1 MKGKRIKQ
9 QRPDNSGNSTTVF
22 IRSQAAF
29 CPDRS
34 RSSIFCFLS
43 PIFCLLIAS
52 CSVTQSPVPVVSR
65 PPFLQKPATKLGAVS
80 AETAKLYTV
89 QKGDT
94 LYSIALN
101 HGLAYKDLAGWNNI
115 DNPGA
120 INLGQQLNLSPP
132 SQAAQPS
139 LFSVSEPALQS
150 VAETPMPRATTE
162 IREKTDRLKTEP
174 KAFKLPYSE
183 QALAQLNRPANMPS
197 VLPPVL
203 IARADPPAE
212 RVAKIDI
219 EPQPQTTESGLDE
232 RIDWLWPTRGKVLE
246 GFSENSKGVDI
257 AGKTGQAVLASA
269 AGKVVYSGGGL
280 RGYGNL
286 IIIKHNDTYLSAY
299 AHNSKLLIKEG
310 QAVTRGQKIAEM
322 GNTDAS
328 LVKLHFEIRKHG
340 KPVDPLQ
347 HLPTM
352 SK

>member
-9 QRPDNSGNSTTVF
+9 QRPDNSGNPTTVF
-22 IRSQAAF
+22 MRPQPAF

-34 RSSIFCFLS
+34 RPPVCCFLS
-43 PIFCLLIAS
+43 TIFCLLIAS
-52 CSVTQSPVPVVSR
+52 CSVTQSPVPIVDR
-65 PPFLQKPATKLGAVS
+65 PPAQQKPAAKLGAIS

-101 HGLAYKDLAGWNNI
+101 HGLAYKDLAEWNNI

-150 VAETPMPRATTE
+150 VAETAMPKAATE
-162 IREKTDRLKTEP
+162 IREKIDRLKTEP
-174 KAFKLPYSE
+174 KAFKLLYSE
-183 QALAQLNRPANMPS
+183 QVLAQLNRPANMPS
-197 VLPPVL
+197 ALPPVL
-203 IARADPPAE
+203 IAKADLAAE

-232 RIDWLWPTRGKVLE
+232 RINWLWPTQGKILE
-246 GFSENSKGVDI
+246 SFSESSKGVDI

-269 AGKVVYSGGGL
+269 AGKVVYSGSGL

-347 HLPTM
+347 HLPAM
-352 SK
+352 PK